1 MMIAIEYRT
10 RSAIWD
16 FFFQFIIFLF
26 FFLFKIIMMI
36 IIIYYLI
43 LLGPSHS
50 QAAVES
56 KGQPDLAI

>member
-16 FFFQFIIFLF
+16 FFFNLLFSYF